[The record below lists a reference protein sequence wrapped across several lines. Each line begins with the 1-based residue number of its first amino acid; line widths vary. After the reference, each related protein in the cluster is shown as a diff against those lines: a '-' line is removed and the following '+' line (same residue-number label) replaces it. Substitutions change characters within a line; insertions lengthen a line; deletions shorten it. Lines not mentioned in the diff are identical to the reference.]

1 MSSRDP
7 AMSEGLRRV
16 LARLD
21 PRVHEVANLTRLSAG
36 ATNET
41 WSLDA
46 VRDAGVEGE
55 DSAVDSE
62 PLILRRSAVGRGPG
76 VLSLQS
82 EAHVLSAV
90 HGCNVP
96 VPQVRYVLAPDD
108 GLGEG
113 FLMQRIAGATLPSKI
128 LRDPGLA
135 SVRPKLAHQLGG
147 IAAAIHAVELT
158 RLPELPLLDAER
170 QLQHLHSQYQGQDN
184 ARPVFDLAFRWLRE
198 HMPPAVTAMLV
209 HGDFRHGNL
218 IVGARGV
225 LAVLDWEL
233 AHVGDPTEDLAW
245 MCIPPWRFG
254 ELDHPVG
261 GFGMREELL
270 AAYESASGRSIDA
283 ARLEW
288 WDVLGSLRWGIMCAD
303 MPKWLR
309 SGRDR
314 SIERATIARR
324 ASESELDLL
333 RILSPR
339 LPSPPRPKSRL

>member
-16 LARLD
+16 LAQLD
-21 PRVHEVANLTRLSAG
+21 PRVQEVANLTRLSAG

-46 VRDAGVEGE
+46 VRTAGVEVE
-55 DSAVDSE
+55 DFAIDSE
-62 PLILRRSAVGRGPG
+62 PLILRRWAVGRGPG
-76 VLSLQS
+76 VLSLQA
-82 EAHVLSAV
+82 EAQVLSAV

-96 VPQVRYVLAPDD
+96 VPEVRRVLAPDD

-113 FLMQRIAGATLPSKI
+113 FLMQRIAGATLPGKI
-128 LRDPGLA
+128 LRDPALAAVRPRLA
-135 SVRPKLAHQLGG
+135 SQLGS
-147 IAAAIHAVELT
+147 IAAAIHAVDLS

-170 QLQHLHSQYQGQDN
+170 QLQHLHSQYQGQQT
-184 ARPVFDLAFRWLRE
+184 ARPVFELAFRWLRA
-198 HMPPAVTAMLV
+198 HLPPTVTPTLV
-209 HGDFRHGNL
+209 HGDYRHGNL
-218 IVGARGV
+218 IIGAQGV
-225 LAVLDWEL
+225 HAVLDWEL
-233 AHVGDPTEDLAW
+233 AHVGDPAEDLTW

-261 GFGMREELL
+261 GFGQREDLL

-283 ARLEW
+283 ARLKW

-309 SGRDR
+309 SGRDK
-314 SIERATIARR
+314 SVERATIARR

-333 RILSPR
+333 RILAPR
-339 LPSPPRPKSRL
+339 SHRPPRPESRL

>member
-1 MSSRDP
+1 MSSSDP

-21 PRVHEVANLTRLSAG
+21 PRVRQVANLTRLSAG

-41 WSLDA
+41 WSLEA
-46 VRDAGVEGE
+46 VRDAGVEAQ
-55 DSAVDSE
+55 DFAVDSE
-62 PLILRRSAVGRGPG
+62 HLILRRSAVGRGSG
-76 VLSLQS
+76 VLSLQA
-82 EAHVLSAV
+82 EAHVLTAV

-96 VPQVRYVLAPDD
+96 VPEVRYVLTPED

-113 FLMQRIAGATLPSKI
+113 FLMQRIAGATLPGKI
-128 LRDPGLA
+128 LRDPALA
-135 SVRPKLAHQLGG
+135 SVRPRLASQLGA
-147 IAAAIHAVELT
+147 IAAAIHAVELS
-158 RLPELPLLDAER
+158 RLPELPLFDAEG
-170 QLQHLHSQYQGQDN
+170 QLQHLHSQYQEQETP
-184 ARPVFDLAFRWLRE
+184 RPVFDLAFRWLRE
-198 HMPPAVTAMLV
+198 HLPPAVTPMFV
-209 HGDFRHGNL
+209 HGDYRHGNL
-218 IVGARGV
+218 IIGAQGV
-225 LAVLDWEL
+225 HAVLDWEL
-233 AHVGDPTEDLAW
+233 AHVGDPAEDLAW

-261 GFGMREELL
+261 GFGQRDDLL
-270 AAYESASGRSIDA
+270 AAYERASGRSIDA
-283 ARLEW
+283 ARLTW

-339 LPSPPRPKSRL
+339 SQRTPR

>member
-21 PRVHEVANLTRLSAG
+21 PQVQEVANLTRLSAG

-46 VRDAGVEGE
+46 VRDAGGV
-55 DSAVDSE
+55 E
-62 PLILRRSAVGRGPG
+62 PLILRRSAVGRSPG
-76 VLSLQS
+76 VLTLQA
-82 EAHVLSAV
+82 EARVLSAV
-90 HGCNVP
+90 HGCDVP
-96 VPQVRYVLAPDD
+96 VPEVRYVLASED

-113 FLMQRIAGATLPSKI
+113 FLMARIAGATLPGKI
-128 LRDPGLA
+128 LRDAALAPVRPQLA
-135 SVRPKLAHQLGG
+135 SQLGS
-147 IAAAIHAVELT
+147 IAAAIHAVDLS
-158 RLPELPLLDAER
+158 RLPELPLLDAQR
-170 QLQHLHSQYQGQDN
+170 QLEHLHLQYRAQET

-198 HMPPAVTAMLV
+198 HLPPAVKPVLV
-209 HGDFRHGNL
+209 HGDYRHGNL
-218 IVGARGV
+218 IIGPQGV
-225 LAVLDWEL
+225 HAVLDWEL
-233 AHVGDPTEDLAW
+233 AHVGDPVEDLAW

-254 ELDHPVG
+254 ELDKPVG
-261 GFGMREELL
+261 GFGLREDLL
-270 AAYESASGRSIDA
+270 VAYERASGRAIDK

-309 SGRDR
+309 SGRDT
-314 SIERATIARR
+314 SVERATIARR

-333 RILSPR
+333 RLLAPR
-339 LPSPPRPKSRL
+339 GSTHARPANNR